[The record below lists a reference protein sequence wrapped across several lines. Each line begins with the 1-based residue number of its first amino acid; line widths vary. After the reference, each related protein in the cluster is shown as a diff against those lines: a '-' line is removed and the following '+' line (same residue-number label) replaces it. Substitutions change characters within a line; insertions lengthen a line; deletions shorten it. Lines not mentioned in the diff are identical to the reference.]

1 MPNNSPIITTI
12 VGTGDAGFSGD
23 NGPAIQASLREPF
36 MCDFD
41 TDGNLYV
48 CEAKNHTVRK
58 IDMVTKTITT
68 VAGTGESGYTGD
80 GGPATSA
87 TMNEPYSLWVMVLGI
102 IIFLMLCFIISIHQ
116 KVIFNHH

>member
-23 NGPAIQASLREPF
+23 NGPAIQATLREPF

-58 IDMVTKTITT
+58 IGQFEYGSSCHLNRKRHHDQLNLEHRFRGYQHIADNISPL
-68 VAGTGESGYTGD
+68 AGTGTAPSSN
-80 GGPATSA
+80 PRQR
-87 TMNEPYSLWVMVLGI
+87 NLV
-102 IIFLMLCFIISIHQ
+102 IS
-116 KVIFNHH
+116 